1 MEKTLFFLILL
12 TAHNNC
18 EIDVFK
24 NVQNNHPW
32 ILTQKMPT
40 VYRNLL
46 LLKEDCGEVCDTS
59 DRFKKNKGK
68 YFDVIEKQFECDIL
82 LTSPIMNP
90 PVIKEEQ
97 MHNVR
102 NCFISN
108 IIYLHNYF
116 IMFVCLPILPSYMS
130 HFSVL
135 SC

>member
-1 MEKTLFFLILL
+1 MPNVMRNILL
-12 TAHNNC
+12 
-18 EIDVFK
+18 I
-24 NVQNNHPW
+24 
-32 ILTQKMPT
+32 
-40 VYRNLL
+40 
-46 LLKEDCGEVCDTS
+46 KEDCGEVCDTS

-108 IIYLHNYF
+108 IIYVHNYF
-116 IMFVCLPILPSYMS
+116 IMFVCLPILPSCMS

-135 SC
+135 SF